1 MDSQTSYINNL
12 KNSVFQI
19 ENTIF
24 ENFTY
29 NSDLKVGSQ
38 IIRFDEFSEMSN
50 QTENST
56 FKNVTM
62 RNSQVNFFLFGGF
75 KDNGITNPN
84 LLYLMQLTNLT
95 IVDNIFSRDQA
106 IIKISSYISID
117 NSQLLISNSTF
128 RNNSFTSGG
137 DLIKATQNTRNPMI
151 IERTNFIRNFQGNN
165 LPMTTSFIKLNTNS
179 RLVIRDSTF
188 TKTLSQSRGSVIFAD
203 FQNVDVQIYN
213 SNFTSNFAKE
223 GGLFFVHFG
232 SSLLIDS
239 SIMRDNLAFSG
250 GIATVENQGKITV
263 KNSMIYNNKASK
275 IPVVNILDS
284 YDQTSIFENCTF
296 INNKVMNISQI
307 SDILYMTW
315 NLTSQSLTSLK
326 KMAIQFSSA
335 VSLQDD
341 LNFQISIRSITDKLI
356 KLDSNNFTINN
367 THIQKVNTITS
378 KDSGGA
384 ILISNSNYSSTSS
397 IFTNNRAKKGG
408 ALRFECS
415 KSKLCK
421 QNMIQDMYTGNIAVI
436 EGGAFS
442 YNKQRPIMDRVNF
455 SQDNYAPYGSN
466 FSGYPYGIK
475 FISQESDLV
484 ASGQQFNGEI
494 IVALVDADQN
504 IITND
509 DSTCFI
515 CGVGYYSLQPTSN
528 ECSECPAHSDCQGED
543 KISVNKGYWRSSYY
557 STNIIECLNEKACI
571 GGQIT
576 TNKSL
581 NQLCDYGYGG
591 NLCHSCIFQ
600 DDQQFTRIGNHEC
613 GLCPSKTTNLL
624 YIIGIFIALVI
635 ALLLLLWVNLRNK
648 KESETSITI
657 RILLN
662 YFHILTSASSFN
674 LDWPVYVQKFFGIYS
689 AVGETAES
697 FISFDCFLQDTGFT
711 EPGSSTYYFKVLVIV
726 VLPLAL
732 GIIFFIVFFLKKL
745 MFRTSFLLFQRQLIV
760 SCIVLLFAI
769 HPTITRMTSS
779 LFFCMELDREEYWLQ
794 TDLQIKCWGKSHLT
808 WSLGIGISGIILW
821 VVGIPVLGF
830 IYLQRNQKILDD
842 PIFFEKYKMMYQ
854 GLKKEYFY
862 WEFANILRKVFLISV
877 NVFLNLYPN
886 IFKALLSLLTLS
898 IFMRIQSNIQP
909 YKNPV
914 LNQLEKREIMTSII
928 TFFGALYFVNQ
939 EISDTIQSIAFS
951 MIVLVN
957 IWFLALC
964 GYCIFSTTNFRI
976 TKIISRYLRKIIMS
990 EDLVAQ
996 EQQYKRTKNTEIE
1009 DNDEYFDDIQAQEQM
1024 HSIHDLE
1031 FETKQQSQKEIRKSQ
1046 FDLKNYQKKKHYS
1059 SKQSISELKSFG
1071 LQENVKQHNKKS
1083 NMKKQN
1089 LEDLFDTNL
1098 VDPKLSNRDENHKV
1112 QVKVNHKIKT
1122 ILKWEGGI
1130 TNQSSR
1136 SKQDQKMKIASFSK
1150 FNNSYSTVLPKQ
1162 GKSKN
1167 RRFEEIRPLSILV
1180 QKNQQKNILQ
1190 LNLTSQ
1196 TPLHYQKRKNFSNW
1210 KSQYSIDSPE
1220 IRNRTIIIDIADR
1233 GLDIQDIGQENLEN
1247 QLKFSHLPQVDSIQS
1262 RVASLF
1268 GKLERKCESPLTNL
1282 PIKAFFKEDQLNF
1295 NSKSGK
1301 NNKKQSQIT
1310 TQKLS
1315 NKEARHM
1322 PREFNSSEDEEVIVD
1337 KQSQENNRDELI
1349 KVQQRKNVNRI
1360 L

>member
-1 MDSQTSYINNL
+1 
-12 KNSVFQI
+12 
-19 ENTIF
+19 
-24 ENFTY
+24 
-29 NSDLKVGSQ
+29 
-38 IIRFDEFSEMSN
+38 MSN

-307 SDILYMTW
+307 SDIIYMTW

-341 LNFQISIRSITDKLI
+341 LNFQISISKAQLLIINCRAQDVQNFLISYISGLTIQDSKFENIIFQNDDESFLSVFQRCGRNDYYEGSDLLIQNRAILLQNSNLVLIRSNLT
-356 KLDSNNFTINN
+356 NC
-367 THIQKVNTITS
+367 QS

-557 STNIIECLNEKACI
+557 STNIIECLNENACI

-576 TNKSL
+576 TNKSV

-808 WSLGIGISGIILW
+808 WSLGIGIPGIILW

-1262 RVASLF
+1262 RVASL
-1268 GKLERKCESPLTNL
+1268 LENQ
-1282 PIKAFFKEDQLNF
+1282 KE
-1295 NSKSGK
+1295 
-1301 NNKKQSQIT
+1301 
-1310 TQKLS
+1310 
-1315 NKEARHM
+1315 
-1322 PREFNSSEDEEVIVD
+1322 
-1337 KQSQENNRDELI
+1337 
-1349 KVQQRKNVNRI
+1349 NVN
-1360 L
+1360 LL